1 MTISPSNLIII
12 IAGAVLVTA
21 ILLYFVM
28 RQMMIGKSEYQSL
41 KEEEIKLKNLLEL
54 EQVQKNQINGQLEA
68 IKEELTASREKIEEL
83 NALRIAG
90 QERMENFRQNLDRE
104 RELNEAQKKEIEKNA
119 ELIIQLNEDLAVS
132 KARQS
137 GLFDKIQQQKTDFE
151 EIRKRSLDEFKLAA
165 NALLEEKSERFAKFN
180 KDNIEQ
186 ILKPLGENL
195 SEFKKQVKESY
206 DKEAKERFSLEGRI
220 KELVELN
227 NQISKE
233 AQNLTN
239 ALKGQAK
246 TQGDWGEMILENILE
261 HSGLSRNREYFVQ
274 ESFRDENGQ
283 LKRPDIIVK
292 YPDNRYIIIDSK
304 VSLTAYE
311 RFSQQEDTDLQKMDL
326 AAHLKSIRTHID
338 ELSAKEY
345 DKFDKT
351 LDFVMLFVPIEP
363 AYLLAMQNDH
373 ELWHYAYSKR
383 ILLISPTNLI
393 AALKMVADI
402 WKRDDQ
408 NRNARKIAKR
418 GEMLYDKFVGFVSD
432 LESIEKHINR
442 ADDSWKEAMKK
453 LKSGRGNLIGQAD
466 KLRKLGIEPKNKL
479 PDALL
484 PDEEE

>member
-373 ELWHYAYSKR
+373 ELWNYAYSKR